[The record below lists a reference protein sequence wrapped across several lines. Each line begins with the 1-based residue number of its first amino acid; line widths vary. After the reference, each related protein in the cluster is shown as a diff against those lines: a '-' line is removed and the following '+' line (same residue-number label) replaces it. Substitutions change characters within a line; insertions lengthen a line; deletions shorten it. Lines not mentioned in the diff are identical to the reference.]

1 MYRVAA
7 RMLLTLIAPHRPL
20 SVVTRIITARLPSRR
35 TRNGC
40 LYSVAREAAVW
51 STSSIFSEYGRVA
64 LTRACARFK
73 RVAATTCIALV
84 IFWVFRIES
93 IRRTISLN
101 AGTYLTFG
109 SRGFLGFGSSEMAAR
124 IWSSCDGRPS
134 ASSSFAE
141 ACAVGAR
148 AALGPSLAGAGAGAA
163 STVPVAGLGPPPP
176 WPPPEGGRGL

>member
-1 MYRVAA
+1 
-7 RMLLTLIAPHRPL
+7 MLLTLIAPHRPL

-40 LYSVAREAAVW
+40 LYSVAREAAVC

-64 LTRACARFK
+64 LTAACARFK

-84 IFWVFRIES
+84 IFCVFRIES

-101 AGTYLTFG
+101 AGTYLAFG

-124 IWSSCDGRPS
+124 IWSSCEGRLS
-134 ASSSFAE
+134 ASSSLGE
-141 ACAVGAR
+141 ACARGALAGFGCSLTAGAGGDADWVGGG
-148 AALGPSLAGAGAGAA
+148 AALAGAAL
-163 STVPVAGLGPPPP
+163 P
-176 WPPPEGGRGL
+176 

>member
-1 MYRVAA
+1 
-7 RMLLTLIAPHRPL
+7 MLLTLMAPHRPL

-40 LYSVAREAAVW
+40 LYSVAREAAVC

-64 LTRACARFK
+64 LTAACARFK

-101 AGTYLTFG
+101 AGTYFAF
-109 SRGFLGFGSSEMAAR
+109 GFLGFGSSEIAAR

-141 ACAVGAR
+141 ACAFGAL
-148 AALGPSLAGAGAGAA
+148 AGLGSSLAGAGAGAA
-163 STVPVAGLGPPPP
+163 LTVAVAGLG
-176 WPPPEGGRGL
+176 